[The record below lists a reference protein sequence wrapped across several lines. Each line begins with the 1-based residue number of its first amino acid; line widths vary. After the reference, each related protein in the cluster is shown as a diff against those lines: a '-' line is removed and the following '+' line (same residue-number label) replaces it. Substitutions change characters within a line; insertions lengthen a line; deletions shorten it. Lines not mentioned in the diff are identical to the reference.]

1 MFTLKEPH
9 DPSAHSPPPGAVVSP
24 RKPCVSPKGFSSTDM
39 GAMVLSLCPTTGFMT
54 QDERKKFES
63 LHSDFN
69 KYWIPCVWFTNL
81 AAQARRDGRICDDV
95 ALRLLMDVSWRWVL
109 RGDQA
114 LRGALRKAGVTHP
127 CPLCPGAE
135 PLPGQVQHVVPLR
148 LDQHPPGVHTG
159 GYPRTLWAP
168 HAQIPVPSTL
178 QWQRSPTASSPHP
191 DGEHLTPLP
200 KNTLVPI
207 ESGAESSTAAG

>member
-1 MFTLKEPH
+1 M
-9 DPSAHSPPPGAVVSP
+9 GAV
-24 RKPCVSPKGFSSTDM
+24 
-39 GAMVLSLCPTTGFMT
+39 VLSLCPTTGFMT
-54 QDERKKFES
+54 QDERKNFES

-81 AAQARRDGRICDDV
+81 AAQARRDGRIRDDV

-109 RGDQA
+109 RDQV
-114 LRGALRKAGVTHP
+114 LRGVLCKAGVTCP

-159 GYPRTLWAP
+159 GYPQTPWAP
-168 HAQIPVPSTL
+168 RAQIPVPSTP
-178 QWQRSPTASSPHP
+178 QWQRSPIASSLHP
-191 DGEHLTPLP
+191 NGEDFTHFP
-200 KNTLVPI
+200 KNTLVPH
-207 ESGAESSTAAG
+207 